1 MRYAARMKNIR
12 CHFVEQGVFVLQLPK
27 DARLLGVYV
36 VDVGTPTGPWG
47 LSLVPVLATL
57 YDVQAPLVPR
67 VFIVALPDS
76 ELPDEMDR
84 CQLVGHFQMGALT
97 GFLFDAGDPTP
108 DHGNGE

>member
-1 MRYAARMKNIR
+1 
-12 CHFVEQGVFVLQLPK
+12 
-27 DARLLGVYV
+27 
-36 VDVGTPTGPWG
+36 
-47 LSLVPVLATL
+47 
-57 YDVQAPLVPR
+57 LVPR

-84 CQLVGHFQMGALT
+84 CQLVGHFQLGALT